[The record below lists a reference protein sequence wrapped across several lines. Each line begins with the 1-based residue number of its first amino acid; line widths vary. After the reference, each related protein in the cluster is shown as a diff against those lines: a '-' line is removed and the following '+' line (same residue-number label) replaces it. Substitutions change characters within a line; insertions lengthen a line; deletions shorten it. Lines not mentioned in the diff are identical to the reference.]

1 VLILG
6 LVKCS
11 IKQVEKSPD
20 KAELANLEIHTVK
33 DQSAVV
39 ESEVVKRDVQENN
52 MEVELYD
59 GETGITDKQKIP
71 STRCSDRLQ
80 GQLVKKYAIPT

>member
-33 DQSAVV
+33 DHSDVV
-39 ESEVVKRDVQENN
+39 ELEVVKRDV
-52 MEVELYD
+52 
-59 GETGITDKQKIP
+59 
-71 STRCSDRLQ
+71 
-80 GQLVKKYAIPT
+80 

>member
-1 VLILG
+1 
-6 LVKCS
+6 
-11 IKQVEKSPD
+11 
-20 KAELANLEIHTVK
+20 
-33 DQSAVV
+33 
-39 ESEVVKRDVQENN
+39 

-80 GQLVKKYAIPT
+80 GQLVKKYAIPA